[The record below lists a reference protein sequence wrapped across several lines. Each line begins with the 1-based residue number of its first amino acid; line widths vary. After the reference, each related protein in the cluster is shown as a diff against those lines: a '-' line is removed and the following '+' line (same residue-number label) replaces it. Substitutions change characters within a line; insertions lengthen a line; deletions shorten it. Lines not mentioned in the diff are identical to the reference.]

1 VKHDGL
7 DEICYDPAVI
17 IARRWGLLAFALTAC
32 GPVVDIA
39 DGSADGSG
47 TGQGSVS
54 GESEG
59 ASATEA
65 VDGTGTTASTD
76 GSTGEP
82 PATSWCLYGTPLPEL
97 PGPNA
102 MLLAVYDADGDGR
115 DEVWMGEQV
124 SEPMD
129 PGSRISVYEL
139 GDGPALAPIYE
150 VVRYGSVQAMAD
162 IDGDGLRD
170 FIMSQTRDPSQ
181 WWLAGLPG
189 VSVDAF
195 SQPLDAPTLDGAWID
210 ADGDGATD
218 LFETITTALVLY
230 MGDGDG
236 GFIQADTLD
245 FGFELGSARAWPSG
259 IPGRLLVDSSE
270 QSFGLVPTVL
280 WGVEV
285 SPAGEIT
292 VLASGG
298 IGTVAVRHVDDL
310 DGDMVPDA
318 LGFNEASNQGL
329 SYAFQDT
336 PESYG
341 VETTEISIFG
351 MVAGSFVTTDDVD
364 LLHWDNEEPE
374 VSLRPREEDGDWPT
388 VLPVT
393 VVGPWL
399 YAGDFHTLQADGE
412 GSLEILHRSA
422 QGDDSVYDL
431 WSLEPCR

>member
-39 DGSADGSG
+39 D
-47 TGQGSVS
+47 
-54 GESEG
+54 
-59 ASATEA
+59 
-65 VDGTGTTASTD
+65 
-76 GSTGEP
+76 
-82 PATSWCLYGTPLPEL
+82 
-97 PGPNA
+97 
-102 MLLAVYDADGDGR
+102 
-115 DEVWMGEQV
+115 
-124 SEPMD
+124 
-129 PGSRISVYEL
+129 
-139 GDGPALAPIYE
+139 
-150 VVRYGSVQAMAD
+150 
-162 IDGDGLRD
+162 
-170 FIMSQTRDPSQ
+170 
-181 WWLAGLPG
+181 
-189 VSVDAF
+189 
-195 SQPLDAPTLDGAWID
+195 
-210 ADGDGATD
+210 
-218 LFETITTALVLY
+218 
-230 MGDGDG
+230 
-236 GFIQADTLD
+236 
-245 FGFELGSARAWPSG
+245 
-259 IPGRLLVDSSE
+259 
-270 QSFGLVPTVL
+270 
-280 WGVEV
+280 
-285 SPAGEIT
+285 
-292 VLASGG
+292 
-298 IGTVAVRHVDDL
+298 
-310 DGDMVPDA
+310 
-318 LGFNEASNQGL
+318 GL